1 MEKKNLKN
9 MLLMGMALLISVFL
23 LAGCSQPTVEKKSSD
38 DVTTFYNAVQ
48 LGETKADVEKALGVQ
63 PESKDSGYNYID
75 SGTGCGV
82 TINYDDSK
90 KVTSKAMYMPND
102 TYLDKLPHATVT
114 QDQASSITQ
123 GMTYEQVKSLLGGV
137 DGVQVTC
144 AVNPA
149 DAANPVNVVAWI
161 NDDRTVVY
169 VTFIGEKGTAV
180 RGQFY
185 Q

>member
-1 MEKKNLKN
+1 MRAQNLKQILVTGMVLLIFGFLLTGCTQQPAEKK
-9 MLLMGMALLISVFL
+9 A
-23 LAGCSQPTVEKKSSD
+23 SSD
-38 DVTTFYNAVQ
+38 PTAFYNAVQ
-48 LGETKADVEKALGVQ
+48 LGEVKADVDKALGVQ

-75 SGTGCGV
+75 AGTGCGV
-82 TINYDDSK
+82 TISYDDNK
-90 KVTSKAMYMPND
+90 KVTSKALYMPDD

-114 QDQASSITQ
+114 QDQANSITK
-123 GMTYEQVKSLLGGV
+123 GMTYEEVKSLLGGV

-149 DAANPVNVVAWI
+149 DEANPVNVVAWI